1 MAEEFEIA
9 IFMCFV
15 GFVVYV
21 LCKTNDPAVV
31 RSGSLS
37 RTIINIIYRGLR
49 WLAIPLFF
57 TVFLHPTLGL
67 SIFGFNILYLVV
79 RTIEERR
86 R

>member
-21 LCKTNDPAVV
+21 LCKMTVPGVAI
-31 RSGSLS
+31 SGSLG
-37 RTIINIIYRGLR
+37 RRIINIIYRGLR
-49 WLAIPLFF
+49 WLAIPLLF

-67 SIFGFNILYLVV
+67 SVFGFNIIHLIL

-86 R
+86 H

>member
-37 RTIINIIYRGLR
+37 RRIINIIYRGLR
-49 WLAIPLFF
+49 WLAIPLFS

-67 SIFGFNILYLVV
+67 SIFGFNIVYLVV